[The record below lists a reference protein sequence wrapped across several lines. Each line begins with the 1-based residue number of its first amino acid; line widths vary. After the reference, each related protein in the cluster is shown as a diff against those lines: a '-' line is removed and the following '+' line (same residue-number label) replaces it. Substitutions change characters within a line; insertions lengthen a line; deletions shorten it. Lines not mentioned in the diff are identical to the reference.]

1 MTLKWEKPVRAAGG
15 PLEAHRFLMHGWPHR
30 KNEEWSAAPSD
41 KAVEFVSRQPMP
53 ANPVQ
58 VSEKIAVGQPIPNN
72 LVLSPIPDAPNFAFT
87 IVNDKRLII
96 DPKTFVA
103 VRIVE

>member
-1 MTLKWEKPVRAAGG
+1 MKNFILAAALVAVAGG
-15 PLEAHRFLMHGWPHR
+15 AFAQQPT
-30 KNEEWSAAPSD
+30 AAPPD
-41 KAVEFVSRQPMP
+41 KAVDFVSRQPMP

-72 LVLSPIPDAPNFAFT
+72 LVLSPIPDTPNFAFA
-87 IVNDKRLII
+87 IVNQKRLII
-96 DPKTFVA
+96 DLKTFVV